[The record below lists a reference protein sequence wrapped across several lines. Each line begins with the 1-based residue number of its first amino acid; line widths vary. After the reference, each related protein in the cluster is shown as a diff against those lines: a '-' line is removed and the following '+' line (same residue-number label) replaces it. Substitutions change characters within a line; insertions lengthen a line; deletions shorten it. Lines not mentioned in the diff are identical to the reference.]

1 MVFSPPPA
9 AFSRQGGGTNHS
21 FEASMEIC
29 TSCHSAYDG
38 GTLGDAVH
46 GELEE
51 LKAAIEKAI
60 VAEIAAQT
68 DAGNMLVLVEMG
80 PDESDVEITAA
91 SAVTAV
97 HFAESHGRQAMNITV
112 DGTTY
117 EHVRLGRD
125 TLVKDSGGNELGSF
139 LKSPGGQSIAKAGW
153 NLFLIEG
160 DGSEGVHNPSFT
172 IGVINASID
181 ALK

>member
-9 AFSRQGGGTNHS
+9 AFSRQGAGTNHS
-21 FEASMEIC
+21 FEASMDIC

-38 GTLGDAVH
+38 GTLDEAVH

-60 VAEIAAQT
+60 LVEIAAQT
-68 DAGNMLVLVEMG
+68 AAGNMLVLVKMG
-80 PDESDVEITAA
+80 GEESDVEITAA

-97 HFAESHGRQAMNITV
+97 HLTETHGRQAMDLTV

-125 TLVKDSGGNELGSF
+125 TLVKDSKGNELGSF
-139 LKSPGGQSIAKAGW
+139 LESSGGQVIAKSGW
-153 NLFLIEG
+153 NFFLIEG

-172 IGVINASID
+172 FEVINASID
-181 ALK
+181 ALR